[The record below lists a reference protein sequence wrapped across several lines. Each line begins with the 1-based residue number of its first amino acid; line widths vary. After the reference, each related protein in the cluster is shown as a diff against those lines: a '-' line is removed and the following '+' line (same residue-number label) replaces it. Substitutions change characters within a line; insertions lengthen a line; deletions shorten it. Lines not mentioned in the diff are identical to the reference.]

1 MLLKSV
7 AEQNRIITV
16 SIDEKEIEQAMVSF
30 CKEKYLVPHDV
41 NYVLL
46 DNYLFSSLR
55 WNILF
60 LLSTWIATYP
70 KKMILNI
77 SISLYL

>member
-16 SIDEKEIEQAMVSF
+16 SIDEKEIEQAMVR
-30 CKEKYLVPHDV
+30 KITMVLHDV

-46 DNYLFSSLR
+46 DNYLFSKQKFGFIKR
-55 WNILF
+55 VD
-60 LLSTWIATYP
+60 
-70 KKMILNI
+70 KG
-77 SISLYL
+77 

>member
-16 SIDEKEIEQAMVSF
+16 SIDEKEIEQAMVR
-30 CKEKYLVPHDV
+30 KIAMVPHDV

-46 DNYLFSSLR
+46 DYYLFSKTKIWFYQTS
-55 WNILF
+55 
-60 LLSTWIATYP
+60 
-70 KKMILNI
+70 
-77 SISLYL
+77 